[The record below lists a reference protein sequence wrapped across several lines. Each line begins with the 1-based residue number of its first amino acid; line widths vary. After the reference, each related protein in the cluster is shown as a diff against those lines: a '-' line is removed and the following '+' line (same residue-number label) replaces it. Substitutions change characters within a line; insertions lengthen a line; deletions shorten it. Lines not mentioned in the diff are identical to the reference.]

1 MIKALR
7 VLASVLVI
15 SIFSFLV
22 SLFVCSPDF
31 LSSIL
36 GFNVQR
42 MVIVREHGTYQFSL
56 LDSLPL
62 ILFVGLVF
70 IVALVYMAYR
80 PHVFINNLCKGY
92 YFLRDYASITLRMIR
107 GSKVK
112 YFLLT
117 SFVATV
123 YFAYC
128 YPVTLDE
135 PQSYFYFMKP
145 ATWEAL
151 ALYPFPNNHILS
163 SVISGIISEIPW
175 IDLLFKIRIPV
186 LFVSLFT
193 WIFAYRFV
201 RKYYTENLALFVV
214 AIGTVVATNL
224 QHAYIARGYA
234 YVMLFVVIGLYAA
247 YNIVYNGNRHRD
259 WLAFAISSVL
269 GAYTMPS
276 YLYPFLS
283 ISIFIFIY
291 NYKGIKTQILYSVF
305 VGVLVFVLYTPL
317 LAVTGLEGLTSNE
330 YVATI
335 DRMVVLRSLPGFLLG
350 TIVHI
355 FYMPHYFLLA
365 LFGAVV
371 LFTLYK
377 RDKRTLAVWGVF
389 IITPCLF
396 LVLHSVIPFFRTF
409 FYYGFLFIFMIGI
422 SFKDEIKKVKQKL
435 LFGILMFVHLIM
447 LGYFVYISRDLM
459 KDVFISYDLREEI
472 LEDNKTYYFSSG
484 FSYLEM
490 VNMEFEIERNH
501 YNSTITGGD
510 IYDVSLL
517 PSYDFYVIE
526 KEGDRTRNY
535 APYKTINSV
544 FSVPVNIYKREE
556 LDK

>member
-80 PHVFINNLCKGY
+80 PHVFINNLRKGY

-422 SFKDEIKKVKQKL
+422 SFKDEIKRVKQKL
-435 LFGILMFVHLIM
+435 LFGILMFVHLIL

>member
-70 IVALVYMAYR
+70 IVALVYMVYR
-80 PHVFINNLCKGY
+80 PHVFIHNLRKGY
-92 YFLRDYASITLRMIR
+92 YYLRDYASITFRMIR

-145 ATWEAL
+145 ATLEAL

-422 SFKDEIKKVKQKL
+422 SFKDEIKRVKQKL
-435 LFGILMFVHLIM
+435 LFGILMFVHLIL